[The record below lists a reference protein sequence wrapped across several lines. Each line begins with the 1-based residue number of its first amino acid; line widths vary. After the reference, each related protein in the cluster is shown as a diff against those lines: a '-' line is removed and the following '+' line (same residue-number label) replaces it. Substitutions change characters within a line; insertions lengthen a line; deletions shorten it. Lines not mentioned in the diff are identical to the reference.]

1 MRLRADLDSIL
12 ASPGPL
18 AQLDPWLWQSLA
30 DAVNSKRHAWNSG
43 AFSSLDINAEGR
55 VGPRTRTVILRRVDR
70 DRLAVDFYTD
80 VRSAKVHQ
88 MQLDDGH
95 AEVCWMF
102 YRPSTRIQLRL
113 EGTALLLGEEDA
125 ETLWQSMP
133 LRSRAA
139 YASIEPPGLVL
150 PSSQPHD
157 TSDREL
163 TEAESERGREN
174 FRVVRTTVRC
184 ADLLYLHPEGHI
196 RACVDYASDGASVAK
211 WVVP

>member
-1 MRLRADLDSIL
+1 MRLRTELDGIL
-12 ASPGPL
+12 ASPVPL

-30 DAVNSKRHAWNSG
+30 EAVTSKRHAWNSG
-43 AFSSLDINAEGR
+43 AFSTLDVDATGHA
-55 VGPRTRTVILRRVDR
+55 VPRTRTVILRRVDR
-70 DRLAVDFYTD
+70 DLLAVDLYTD

-88 MQLDDGH
+88 LQLGGGH

-113 EGTALLLGEEDA
+113 EGTAGLLGEEEA
-125 ETLWQSMP
+125 ETVWQSTP

-157 TSDREL
+157 TSDREV
-163 TEAESERGREN
+163 TEAESERGLEN

-184 ADLLYLHPEGHI
+184 ADLLYLHPDGHV
-196 RACVDYASDGASVAK
+196 RARLDYTTDGSASAK